1 MNSFWSDVS
10 DMRDIQNK
18 KQFSFPSD
26 AYIHN
31 RFLCF
36 PYPPR
41 VTRNIQSCQDDSDL
55 PLTFGMIFCLIS
67 CGRHSVYG
75 SCVFLVY
82 KNRFII
88 HRNVNVIL
96 LKFSSPTYTE
106 VECFKMTNAVSV
118 KILFK
123 WWQYCFNAIEIKLFC
138 NMPTG
143 YPKI

>member
-1 MNSFWSDVS
+1 MVAAKWCLFNFGLNELTLWCSLVIIRWIYMSSFWSDVS
-10 DMRDIQNK
+10 DVRDIQNK
-18 KQFSFPSD
+18 KQLSFPSD

-31 RFLCF
+31 KFLCF
-36 PYPPR
+36 PYPLR

-82 KNRFII
+82 KNRLII

-106 VECFKMTNAVSV
+106 VQCFKMTNA
-118 KILFK
+118 I
-123 WWQYCFNAIEIKLFC
+123 
-138 NMPTG
+138 
-143 YPKI
+143 